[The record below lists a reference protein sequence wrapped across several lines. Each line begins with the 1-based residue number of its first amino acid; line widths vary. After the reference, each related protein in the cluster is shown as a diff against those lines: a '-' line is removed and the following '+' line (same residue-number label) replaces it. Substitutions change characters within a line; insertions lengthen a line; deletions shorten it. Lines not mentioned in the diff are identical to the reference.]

1 MSDLNLNFDSTG
13 KEVSLDGDNKDTGI
27 TLNEGSSSDML
38 GIDLLSNK
46 KNTKAELNVT
56 SDIGGYSSDD
66 GYAYQMMGVYEGNIG
81 QTATIL
87 VGYYDNYGTQWL
99 DSIKVMIDE

>member
-46 KNTKAELNVT
+46 KNTKAELNVS

-66 GYAYQMMGVYEGNIG
+66 GSVKSDQSKTKKEDFDFFSKIKESDKNDNI
-81 QTATIL
+81 QEKN
-87 VGYYDNYGTQWL
+87 V
-99 DSIKVMIDE
+99 